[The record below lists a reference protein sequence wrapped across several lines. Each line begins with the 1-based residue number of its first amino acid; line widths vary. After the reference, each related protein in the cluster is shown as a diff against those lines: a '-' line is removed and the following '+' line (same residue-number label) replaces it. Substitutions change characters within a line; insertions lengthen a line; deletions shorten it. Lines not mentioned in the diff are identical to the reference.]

1 MLKSRT
7 TMNEATRTKVSAAFD
22 SPAARSFPLGFAVG
36 GKAVGGNRVGEF
48 DTCGEEPLIPAMS
61 SVPVRE
67 CNRRAPRL
75 VCTAAMDTS
84 FFMIRF
90 VSYSYTGRVS
100 TMNEPTISTPAPRGR
115 PRSEHSHRAIL
126 EAANEILE
134 ERGFVDLTM
143 DEVAQRG
150 GVSKATIYR
159 WWPTKGM
166 LVFEAFTANFL
177 ASQPTADTGSLRG
190 DLLVALRSWIRTVKG
205 TVTGRTLV
213 GLIAEV
219 QRDPDLAQIWRERF
233 VTPVR
238 AQHRLMLDR
247 AIGRGE
253 VSADADSDVVLD
265 LLFGSAYHRLLQSH
279 LPLTD
284 RFAQTVV
291 DTVILGVGVNGARV
305 PSNGTSKVI

>member
-1 MLKSRT
+1 
-7 TMNEATRTKVSAAFD
+7 
-22 SPAARSFPLGFAVG
+22 
-36 GKAVGGNRVGEF
+36 
-48 DTCGEEPLIPAMS
+48 MS
-61 SVPVRE
+61 
-67 CNRRAPRL
+67 
-75 VCTAAMDTS
+75 
-84 FFMIRF
+84 
-90 VSYSYTGRVS
+90 
-100 TMNEPTISTPAPRGR
+100 EPTISTPVSRGR
-115 PRSEHSHRAIL
+115 PRSERSHLAIL
-126 EAANEILE
+126 GAANEILE

-177 ASQPTADTGSLRG
+177 ARQPTPDTGSLRG
-190 DLLVALRSWIRTVKG
+190 DLLAALRSWIRTVKG

-219 QRDPDLAQIWRERF
+219 QRDPDLAEIWRERF
-233 VTPVR
+233 VTRVR

-253 VSADADSDVVLD
+253 VSADIDPDVVLD

-279 LPLTD
+279 LPLSD

-291 DTVILGVGVNGARV
+291 DTVITGVGVNDVAPV
-305 PSNGTSKVI
+305 TTL